1 MVAEETSLTV
11 DEVNQRLPLVRSIV
25 RDIVDL
31 HTDLTRR
38 KERLLSLRER
48 HPASPTADSVYEQ
61 EVQQMEAEMS
71 RDEVTL
77 GKYSQE
83 LQQIGGELT
92 DAATGTVDFPGDV
105 DGERISFCWRF
116 DEPEILFWHSDDCG
130 GGERMSLCE
139 VQGSGEFS
147 SGSDLQRG

>member
-31 HTDLTRR
+31 HTDLAQR
-38 KERLLSLRER
+38 KLRLQSLRER
-48 HPASPTADSVYEQ
+48 HPASPTTDSVYEQ
-61 EVQQMEAEMS
+61 EVQQMEAELS
-71 RDEVTL
+71 RDEQTL
-77 GKYSQE
+77 GRYSQE

-92 DAATGTVDFPGDV
+92 DAASGTVDFPGDV

-116 DEPEILFWHSDDCG
+116 DEPEVLFWHSDDCG
-130 GGERMSLCE
+130 DGDRVSLYQE
-139 VQGSGEFS
+139 LGSGEFS
-147 SGSDLQRG
+147 SGSDLQLG

>member
-31 HTDLTRR
+31 HTDLTQR